1 LFSDEIGKIFW
12 GRKKPSN
19 IQGLGWGP
27 EFWIYIMIYVM
38 FMSLGAG
45 IFHSHWSQKIEEQN
59 NTYKGQLGSQ
69 AQEFQINSNKNKPNM
84 RKTTV

>member
-1 LFSDEIGKIFW
+1 MLLFSEDLGKIFW
-12 GRKKPSN
+12 GRKKPSD

-45 IFHSHWSQKIEEQN
+45 IFHSHWVEKIEEQN
-59 NTYKGQLGSQ
+59 NLLKGQFGP
-69 AQEFQINSNKNKPNM
+69 QEFAANPNKNKPNT